1 MAISIFDK
9 EDWRKYLPQKLK
21 LVTDNGDFLLNQT
34 DVLLNGDIIQ
44 VTWYQKT
51 FKGPNDVND
60 DGEPDYIEFDIH
72 MVKTND
78 GTDANPDNLKL
89 NIDVTYGDSMVSA
102 FTISMPGEVN
112 VTHYNGFG
120 SKYDKETEFGFED
133 ETIKELV
140 EFFNR
145 FGFQLD
151 IKDFTFIDKYK
162 DSYTYV
168 ENIKYIQTYE
178 SFRIKRKNK

>member
-1 MAISIFDK
+1 
-9 EDWRKYLPQKLK
+9 
-21 LVTDNGDFLLNQT
+21 
-34 DVLLNGDIIQ
+34 LNGDIIQ
-44 VTWYQKT
+44 ITWYQNT
-51 FKGPNDVND
+51 FKVPNDVND

-78 GTDANPDNLKL
+78 GTFVNPDNLEL
-89 NIDVTYGDSMVSA
+89 NIYITYGDSMVSE
-102 FTISMPGEVN
+102 FTISKPGDIKVIN
-112 VTHYNGFG
+112 YTGYG

-145 FGFQLD
+145 FGFKLD
-151 IKDFTFIDKYK
+151 SKDFTFIDKYK

-178 SFRIKRKNK
+178 SFRMKNK

>member
-9 EDWRKYLPQKLK
+9 ENWRKYLPQKLK
-21 LVTDNGDFLLNQT
+21 LVTDNGEFLLSQT
-34 DVLLNGDIIQ
+34 DVILNGDIIQ
-44 VTWYQKT
+44 ITWYQNT

-78 GTDANPDNLKL
+78 GTFANPDNLKL
-89 NIDVTYGDSMVSA
+89 NIDITYGDSMVSE
-102 FTISMPGEVN
+102 FTISKPGDIKVI
-112 VTHYNGFG
+112 HYTGYG

-140 EFFNR
+140 
-145 FGFQLD
+145 
-151 IKDFTFIDKYK
+151 
-162 DSYTYV
+162 
-168 ENIKYIQTYE
+168 
-178 SFRIKRKNK
+178 